1 MPNIPPLIT
10 GMAGDQSLYASYT
23 VSGGGGGV
31 TNPLNGDL
39 DAGGYNINNVANIT
53 VTTINTFPAFPSATT
68 FGAVPTDPV
77 NLAAYSSASYFVIRD
92 AYDGTTL
99 TFTYDTKA
107 PAPLTPLA
115 GSFWNIQNN
124 STTTITIQFFDGTNT
139 NVLGTIGNIGIVG
152 QVNIGVVTYDGSY
165 YYFY

>member
-1 MPNIPPLIT
+1 M
-10 GMAGDQSLYASYT
+10 SLQPEAVAYHTDERGSSYFF
-23 VSGGGGGV
+23 GGSSGGV

-53 VTTINTFPAFPSATT
+53 VTTINTFPAFPSATV
-68 FGAVPTDPV
+68 FGSQPTNPV
-77 NLAAYSSASYFVIRD
+77 NLANYSSASYFVIRD
-92 AYDGTTL
+92 AYDTTSL
-99 TFTYDTKA
+99 IFTYDTKA

-124 STTTITIQFFDGTNT
+124 STTTITIYIFDGTNT
-139 NVLGTIGNIGIVG
+139 NVLGTIGNINIAG